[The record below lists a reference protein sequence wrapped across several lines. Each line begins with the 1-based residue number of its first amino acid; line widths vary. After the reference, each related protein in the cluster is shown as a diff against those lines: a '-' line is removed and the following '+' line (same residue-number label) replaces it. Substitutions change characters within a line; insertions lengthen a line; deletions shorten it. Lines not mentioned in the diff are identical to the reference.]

1 MTLRHNTGT
10 ENDLTSIVVSELAAS
25 GLLDS
30 ERGERRC
37 TMQEKCSKSP
47 QQTVCSETYLLA
59 T

>member
-1 MTLRHNTGT
+1 MILRHNTGP

-37 TMQEKCSKSP
+37 TMQEQCSKSP
-47 QQTVCSETYLLA
+47 Q
-59 T
+59 